1 MSRRYLGLNILSPDM
16 MDQNIINWVAAFAG
30 ALGGW
35 ILKILL
41 DAMQDLKRDI
51 KKIEQDFPETYVRK
65 DYYKDIVEYIKED
78 MRERFDKIDT
88 TMALIYKKFDEHIDK
103 GS

>member
-1 MSRRYLGLNILSPDM
+1 MGQYSVIIAEEAKEDLLHWQKLGDKSILRKIDRIF
-16 MDQNIINWVAAFAG
+16 QEL
-30 ALGGW
+30 ALH
-35 ILKILL
+35 
-41 DAMQDLKRDI
+41 
-51 KKIEQDFPETYVRK
+51 PEIYVRK
-65 DYYKDIVEYIKED
+65 DDYKDIVRDIKED

>member
-1 MSRRYLGLNILSPDM
+1 M

-51 KKIEQDFPETYVRK
+51 KKIEQDFPEIYVRK